1 METPTTQQK
10 REITNL
16 GVLDL
21 TGMRTTGDLDSI
33 SAIANVGTI
42 LVPQPLSS
50 RLTAIPMANVGAIVP
65 VPDGEKVK
73 VHTYFGAT
81 QISGEALGYH
91 DGTDKHVLVVLG
103 ALIITT
109 PVTTV
114 GFDQIIVIG
123 PIFAPHTSEGA
134 LNRAVRVVHGPF
146 IYYPGSE
153 QTKFHIG
160 DLQISG
166 AALAN
171 PTATPGMTLMVAGN
185 LIITSAVEKLGYEQL
200 HVVGNVFA
208 PKASEVVLNPHI
220 TATGNI
226 FWYDSP
232 LRFFSGIDEFS
243 AEFLEL
249 LPQPITMI
257 LHGNFEFKPNVTV
270 ELLRT
275 KVTAIILNGI
285 LDAPKALVPLLQVLT
300 TQKTGMINATDEDEA
315 GEDHDA

>member
-33 SAIANVGTI
+33 RAIANVGTI
-42 LVPQPLSS
+42 LVPQSLSS
-50 RLTAIPMANVGAIVP
+50 RLAAIPMANVGAIVP

-81 QISGEALGYH
+81 QISGEALGYR

-114 GFDQIIVIG
+114 GFDQIMVIG
-123 PIFAPHTSEGA
+123 PVFAPQGSEGSLQRA
-134 LNRAVRVVHGPF
+134 LSVVHGPLA
-146 IYYPGSE
+146 YYPGSE

-160 DLQISG
+160 DLQIIG

-171 PTATPGMTLMVAGN
+171 PTAKPGMTLMVAGN
-185 LIITSAVEKLGYEQL
+185 LVITSAVEKLGYEQL

-208 PKASEVVLNPHI
+208 PKASEVVLNTHI

-226 FWYDSP
+226 LWYDSP
-232 LRFFSGIDEFS
+232 PRFFSGIDEFS
-243 AEFLEL
+243 AEFLEE

-275 KVTAIILNGI
+275 KVTAIILHGI
-285 LDAPKALVPLLQVLT
+285 LDAPQALVPLLQVLT
-300 TQKTGMINATDEDEA
+300 TQKTGIINAIDEDEA